1 MIPILYHKAESDFSH
16 NGIGFLKDAV
26 KCTVTEERNGSYE
39 LSLQYPITGQF
50 YEQITHGAIVKAK
63 ANQTSTLQLFRIYK
77 SSKPINGIVTYS
89 GEHISYDLNGIPTPG
104 LTVKNETPQAAITRG
119 IDNALL
125 PCPFTAISDI
135 TTLNSTE
142 IKKPCSVRG
151 ILGGQTGSVLDVW
164 GGEYEFDNFVI
175 KLHKHR
181 GTDNGVTIEYGKNL
195 TDLKQEASIAE
206 CYTHLAPYAVY
217 TEELEEG
224 ESREFYVYLSEKII
238 PLATAENIGHS
249 KAYIMDFTDRFGEDE
264 EINEESLRAKA
275 TAYAAATDLGIPKVN
290 ITVSFIP
297 LWQTEEYKNIAP
309 LERVN
314 LCDTVKVYFSK
325 LGVNAS
331 AKAIKTVY
339 DSLKE
344 KYESVTL
351 GDAKSS
357 FADTV
362 NEQQATIE
370 EIKDSVRRTQAKAAE
385 ELKKAILT
393 ATNLITGHSGGYV
406 VLNPAEKPQEIL
418 ILDAP
423 TIEEAVNVWRW
434 NSGGLGYS
442 STGYNGKYSL
452 AMTMDGSIVA
462 DFITAGELNGNII
475 KAATIKAD
483 AISAETFRIIFN
495 TVSDYILFENGQL
508 KIINSSDNES
518 VVLGKNGLQVF
529 NGDIAI
535 YKGNN
540 IYSTPAILLDS
551 NGDLALDGYL
561 TQYGNPTRL
570 LVGTNDMGYSGVFIY
585 NRSDYYKKT
594 DGTYAPYIEF
604 WRSTDNNSIM
614 TGIKSLRFA
623 VQDVNPDS
631 SSVYHRL
638 EVKPNGGHFQ
648 GLWTFGQEQDF
659 GANIGANSFK
669 IKSDSTLI
677 GSIYNSTG
685 NNMCL
690 FSNNGNPVLIGVKGN
705 TAIEAKNGGGSLCGQ
720 WSIGTYDLRSGT
732 TIRVDN
738 TNVGATWWDSDNCIL
753 TNANSGWS
761 WGISVGN
768 SYRIKATSS
777 GVTLWG
783 AVDFQQDQFFD
794 VNIGSSGGFVLQN
807 GSGGTRYGSFYVS
820 SANEPC
826 FNSDTGADFNFCV
839 SSYSK
844 MTLTSSGGQLYGTW
858 YGTSSQAIPSDENQ
872 KHDIEELPEIYRV
885 LFDLL
890 KPVRYKYNDGESDRF
905 HTGFIA
911 QDVEQALAD
920 AELPS
925 KDFAGFIKDADGN
938 YFLRYEEFIALCVN
952 EIQSLKKENTELK
965 NKVDS
970 LENKVADLENKLN
983 TIMEKLEV

>member
-77 SSKPINGIVTYS
+77 SSKPINGIVTFS

-135 TTLNSTE
+135 ATLNSTE

-181 GTDNGVTIEYGKNL
+181 GADNGVTIEYGKNL

-224 ESREFYVYLSEKII
+224 ESREVYVYLSEKII
-238 PLATAENIGHS
+238 PLVTAENIGHS
-249 KAYIMDFTDRFGEDE
+249 KAYIMDFTDRFDEDE

-290 ITVSFIP
+290 ITVSFVP

-518 VVLGKNGLQVF
+518 VVLGKNGLEIF
-529 NGDIAI
+529 NGDITVYSGANRNTKKVI
-535 YKGNN
+535 Y
-540 IYSTPAILLDS
+540 LDS
-551 NGDLALDGYL
+551 DGNAAYAGYI
-561 TQYGNPTRL
+561 TQPGSSTKAIVGSNVYNNPGFF
-570 LVGTNDMGYSGVFIY
+570 VYQFED
-585 NRSDYYKKT
+585 DYKKS
-594 DGTYAPYIEF
+594 DGTYKPYMEF
-604 WRSTDNNSIM
+604 WRSANDYSVITGVNRLNLVVDDMSDNSH
-614 TGIKSLRFA
+614 TSLSC
-623 VQDVNPDS
+623 D
-631 SSVYHRL
+631 
-638 EVKPNGGHFQ
+638 
-648 GLWTFGQEQDF
+648 
-659 GANIGANSFK
+659 
-669 IKSDSTLI
+669 
-677 GSIYNSTG
+677 
-685 NNMCL
+685 
-690 FSNNGNPVLIGVKGN
+690 
-705 TAIEAKNGGGSLCGQ
+705 KNGGTLYGTWNIYSLKVHENMIQFWYNDGAAESGFIGSGILGDNHCLLLKSDGVPLCM
-720 WSIGTYDLRSGT
+720 TYADDSGK
-732 TIRVDN
+732 D
-738 TNVGATWWDSDNCIL
+738 GAKIVLNGNNGEVYGNFKFLDSN
-753 TNANSGWS
+753 NY
-761 WGISVGN
+761 
-768 SYRIKATSS
+768 YRIVTTTS
-777 GVTLWG
+777 GGTLYG
-783 AVDFQQDQFFD
+783 AWNFNQDQFFTH
-794 VNIGSSGGFVLQN
+794 NIGSSLGFVLQN

-820 SANEPC
+820 SAKEPC
-826 FNSDTGADFNFCV
+826 FNSDTGADFNFSV
-839 SSYSK
+839 KGYTK
-844 MTLTSSGGQLYGTW
+844 MSLNTSGGQLYGTW

>member
-63 ANQTSTLQLFRIYK
+63 ANQTSALQLFRIYK

-135 TTLNSTE
+135 ATLNSTE

-224 ESREFYVYLSEKII
+224 ESREVYVYLSEKII

-518 VVLGKNGLQVF
+518 VVLGKNGLEIF
-529 NGDIAI
+529 NGDITVYSGANRNTKKVI
-535 YKGNN
+535 Y
-540 IYSTPAILLDS
+540 LDS
-551 NGDLALDGYL
+551 DGNAAYAGYI
-561 TQYGNPTRL
+561 TQPGSSTKAIVGSNVYNNPGFF
-570 LVGTNDMGYSGVFIY
+570 VYQFED
-585 NRSDYYKKT
+585 DYKKS
-594 DGTYAPYIEF
+594 DGTYKPYMEF
-604 WRSTDNNSIM
+604 WRSANKHSVITGVNQLRLIVDLLNDEQFCALICKNTGGTLCGAWDFSQDQKFSYDIGTTQGFQIYNGSTLVGNFYQADNNVVL
-614 TGIKSLRFA
+614 TNA
-623 VQDVNPDS
+623 S
-631 SSVYHRL
+631 SGNFQLGVGGYNFIRGHR
-638 EVKPNGGHFQ
+638 EHGYSK
-648 GLWTFGQEQDF
+648 T
-659 GANIGANSFK
+659 I
-669 IKSDSTLI
+669 
-677 GSIYNSTG
+677 IYN
-685 NNMCL
+685 
-690 FSNNGNPVLIGVKGN
+690 
-705 TAIEAKNGGGSLCGQ
+705 
-720 WSIGTYDLRSGT
+720 YDLRAGSDIIVDAT
-732 TIRVDN
+732 RVGG
-738 TNVGATWWDSDNCIL
+738 VWWDGNGYYY
-753 TNANSGWS
+753 TGMVSGYG
-761 WGISVGN
+761 WGVGVGGQYRLSV
-768 SYRIKATSS
+768 
-777 GVTLWG
+777 
-783 AVDFQQDQFFD
+783 
-794 VNIGSSGGFVLQN
+794 N
-807 GSGGTRYGSFYVS
+807 G
-820 SANEPC
+820 
-826 FNSDTGADFNFCV
+826 
-839 SSYSK
+839 
-844 MTLTSSGGQLYGTW
+844 SGGQLYGTW
-858 YGTSSQAIPSDENQ
+858 YGTSSQAIPSDKNQ

-920 AELPS
+920 AEVPS